1 MTPRIQRVSLYRLRL
16 PLHVPYRLSYH
27 TFDSFE
33 PILVRVTDE
42 DGKLGWG
49 EGHIS
54 PGSSQETR
62 AGGWDFCRTQAA
74 RLLGLTSEAA
84 KAAVGAAMASSPVA
98 ASALL
103 VALEM
108 LEDNPLLRLER
119 DARLPL
125 VTPVNG
131 RSAAEIEAEVARRL
145 DQGFTTFKVKVGTDV
160 DADLA
165 RVAKIQRALAG
176 RAVLRLDAN
185 RAFSRAQGCRFAA
198 ALDPAGIEL
207 FEQPCA
213 ASDWAANGAVA
224 AVSKVPLMLDEAIC
238 SRDDIERA
246 ATIAGVGFCKLK
258 LKRFG
263 GLELLKA
270 ALERVRELAMEP
282 VLGDGLSSEL
292 GCWMEAC
299 VARSTIRNAG
309 EFNGYLKPKGGI
321 FTEALGFA
329 RGQMVLKAG
338 FRPRIDPAALAD
350 KIVAEED
357 FSRTGVA
364 ARRSPTGRRGSSS
377 SALAGRS
384 KGA

>member
-1 MTPRIQRVSLYRLRL
+1 MSPGIRRVSLYRLRL

-27 TFDSFE
+27 TFESFE
-33 PILVRVTDE
+33 PILVGVTDE
-42 DGKLGWG
+42 EGRTGWG

-62 AGGWDFCRTQAA
+62 AGGWDFCRNQAA
-74 RLLGLTSEAA
+74 QILGLTSAAA
-84 KAAVGAAMASSPVA
+84 KATVGAAMASSQVA
-98 ASALL
+98 AGALI

-108 LEDNPLLRLER
+108 LEDSPLLRLER
-119 DARLPL
+119 DLALPL
-125 VTPVNG
+125 LTPVNG
-131 RSAAEIEAEVARRL
+131 RTEAELEPEIAGRL
-145 DQGFTTFKVKVGTDV
+145 DQGFATFKIKVGQDV

-165 RVAKIQRALAG
+165 RVAIIQRLLAG
-176 RAVLRLDAN
+176 RAVMRLDAN
-185 RAFSRAQGCRFAA
+185 RAYSRAEGCRFAA

-213 ASDWAANGAVA
+213 AEDWEANGAVA
-224 AVSKVPLMLDEAIC
+224 AASTVPLMLDEAIC
-238 SRDDIERA
+238 SVTDIERA

-263 GLELLKA
+263 GLERLKS

-282 VLGDGLSSEL
+282 VLGDGLSSDL

-309 EFNGYLKPKGGI
+309 EFNGFLKPESGL
-321 FTEALGFA
+321 FTEALGFEQGA
-329 RGQMVLKAG
+329 MVLKAG

-357 FSRTGVA
+357 FVLPGAGGPSR
-364 ARRSPTGRRGSSS
+364 GRPGPVSSS
-377 SALAGRS
+377 LAGRRE
-384 KGA
+384 GT

>member
-1 MTPRIQRVSLYRLRL
+1 MSSRIRRIRLYRIRL

-27 TFDSFE
+27 TFEYFE
-33 PILVRVTDE
+33 PIVVGVTDE
-42 DGKLGWG
+42 EGRIGWG

-62 AGGWDFCRTQAA
+62 AGGWAFCRGQAA
-74 RLLGLTSEAA
+74 RILGLTSEAA
-84 KAAVGAAMASSPVA
+84 KARIGAVMASSPVA
-98 ASALL
+98 AGALL

-119 DARLPL
+119 DVTLPL
-125 VTPVNG
+125 LTPVNG
-131 RSAAEIEAEVARRL
+131 RTEAELEAEIAGRL
-145 DQGFTTFKVKVGTDV
+145 DQGFTTFKVKVGSDV

-165 RVAKIQRALAG
+165 RVATIQRALAG
-176 RAVLRLDAN
+176 RASMRLDAN
-185 RAFSRAQGCRFAA
+185 RAYSRDQGRRFAA

-213 ASDWAANGAVA
+213 AEDWEANGAVA
-224 AVSKVPLMLDEAIC
+224 AVSTVPLMLDEAIC
-238 SRDDIERA
+238 SLDDIERA

-263 GLELLKA
+263 GLERLKA
-270 ALERVRELAMEP
+270 ALERVRALDMEP
-282 VLGDGLSSEL
+282 VLGDGLSSDL

-309 EFNGYLKPKGGI
+309 EFNGFLKPKSGL
-321 FTEALGFA
+321 FTEPLGFE
-329 RGQMVLKAG
+329 RGRMMIEAG

-350 KIVAEED
+350 KIVAEEHFD
-357 FSRTGVA
+357 LPGAAGLQTGGEIRT
-364 ARRSPTGRRGSSS
+364 RSS
-377 SALAGRS
+377 LAGRNE
-384 KGA
+384 GA